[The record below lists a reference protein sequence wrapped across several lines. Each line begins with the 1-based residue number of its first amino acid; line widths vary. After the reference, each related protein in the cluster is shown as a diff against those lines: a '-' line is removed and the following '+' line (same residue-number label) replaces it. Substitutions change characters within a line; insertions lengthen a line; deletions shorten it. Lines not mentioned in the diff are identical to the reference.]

1 MVTHSH
7 SGRSAIDLLLCKIAP
22 RVRTDLEFHECPA
35 STASTN
41 RIGASDSDSK
51 NPAADRPPGSFSPCS
66 PLGMGSSK
74 SVMAFSTDVL
84 RGAMKVTPSTDE
96 VLSAA
101 PTRVC
106 RFAAGAFDP
115 IENERVKS

>member
-1 MVTHSH
+1 
-7 SGRSAIDLLLCKIAP
+7 
-22 RVRTDLEFHECPA
+22 
-35 STASTN
+35 
-41 RIGASDSDSK
+41 
-51 NPAADRPPGSFSPCS
+51 
-66 PLGMGSSK
+66 MGSSK

-115 IENERVKS
+115 IENEG